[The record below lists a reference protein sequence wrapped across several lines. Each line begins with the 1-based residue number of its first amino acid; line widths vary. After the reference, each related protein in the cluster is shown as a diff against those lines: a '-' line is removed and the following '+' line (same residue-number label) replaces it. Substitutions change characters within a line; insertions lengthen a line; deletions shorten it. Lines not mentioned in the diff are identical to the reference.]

1 VLEAIAKIRSRFFT
15 LHWEDVCVGN
25 MVSLH
30 MKDKAKAPAAFACD
44 TRTAGAAEDKEKRR
58 RKEEKEEK
66 EEKEKDR
73 PVGPVR
79 RLRIL
84 VRFGP

>member
-1 VLEAIAKIRSRFFT
+1 MLEAIAKIRSRFFT

-30 MKDKAKAPAAFACD
+30 TKDEVTGPSAFACD
-44 TRTAGAAEDKEKRR
+44 TRTTGAAEDKEKRR
-58 RKEEKEEK
+58 RKEKK

-73 PVGPVR
+73 RFGPVR
-79 RLRIL
+79 RLKIP